1 MKKLIN
7 KINSKVNQLAIRA
20 KTVLASK
27 SGEGYIDTAV
37 KIIIGVVV
45 GGVILVGLYA
55 LFNNVVLLCKA
66 QEMIARKYPAILTD
80 KSKRG
85 EIKNYIAQFLYDTG
99 YTVVGYSMKQ
109 VTDRLFCEMAE
120 YSFLTAYLNDPNIE
134 EININGWDD
143 VALTY
148 LDGHIEKSDEQFFSP
163 GHAVDIIKRLLLHS
177 GVTIDNA
184 VPRAEGHLP
193 NNTRITVI
201 KTPIV
206 DEDRGIAASIR
217 MLHPQRVDRE
227 NLIRTESITD
237 EMLSFLEMCVC
248 YGVSYVVAGRT
259 SSGKTTLLNSLLGSL
274 PDYKRIYTIEN
285 GARELSLI
293 KRDVS
298 GRIKNNVVH
307 TLSRPSDKKE
317 SNITQEDLV
326 VTSLRFD
333 PDIIC
338 IGEMR
343 DSEASSAIE
352 ASSTDHTVVS
362 TVHGDGGRKA
372 HQRIAFLAQKKETKN
387 DVGILMEQAALAFP
401 VIVFVHK
408 LANNARKVM
417 EITECVVHDNGE
429 LEYRVLYR
437 YRIKRNLYHGGKF
450 TIEGEFVKENT
461 MSEELREKLLRGG
474 VPGPLLER
482 FMGKEMTA

>member
-1 MKKLIN
+1 M
-7 KINSKVNQLAIRA
+7 
-20 KTVLASK
+20 
-27 SGEGYIDTAV
+27 
-37 KIIIGVVV
+37 
-45 GGVILVGLYA
+45 
-55 LFNNVVLLCKA
+55 
-66 QEMIARKYPAILTD
+66 
-80 KSKRG
+80 
-85 EIKNYIAQFLYDTG
+85 
-99 YTVVGYSMKQ
+99 
-109 VTDRLFCEMAE
+109 
-120 YSFLTAYLNDPNIE
+120 
-134 EININGWDD
+134 
-143 VALTY
+143 
-148 LDGHIEKSDEQFFSP
+148 
-163 GHAVDIIKRLLLHS
+163 
-177 GVTIDNA
+177 TIDNA

-227 NLIRTESITD
+227 NLIHTESITD

-259 SSGKTTLLNSLLGSL
+259 SSGKTTLLNSLLGSV

-326 VTSLRFD
+326 ATSLRFD

-372 HQRIAFLAQKKETKN
+372 HQRIAFLAQKKEAKN

-408 LANNARKVM
+408 LTNNARKVM

-429 LEYRVLYR
+429 FEYRVLYR

-461 MSEELREKLLRGG
+461 MSEDLREKLLRGG

>member
-1 MKKLIN
+1 M
-7 KINSKVNQLAIRA
+7 
-20 KTVLASK
+20 
-27 SGEGYIDTAV
+27 
-37 KIIIGVVV
+37 
-45 GGVILVGLYA
+45 
-55 LFNNVVLLCKA
+55 
-66 QEMIARKYPAILTD
+66 
-80 KSKRG
+80 
-85 EIKNYIAQFLYDTG
+85 
-99 YTVVGYSMKQ
+99 
-109 VTDRLFCEMAE
+109 
-120 YSFLTAYLNDPNIE
+120 
-134 EININGWDD
+134 
-143 VALTY
+143 
-148 LDGHIEKSDEQFFSP
+148 
-163 GHAVDIIKRLLLHS
+163 
-177 GVTIDNA
+177 
-184 VPRAEGHLP
+184 
-193 NNTRITVI
+193 
-201 KTPIV
+201 
-206 DEDRGIAASIR
+206 
-217 MLHPQRVDRE
+217 
-227 NLIRTESITD
+227 
-237 EMLSFLEMCVC
+237 
-248 YGVSYVVAGRT
+248 
-259 SSGKTTLLNSLLGSL
+259 
-274 PDYKRIYTIEN
+274 
-285 GARELSLI
+285 
-293 KRDVS
+293 
-298 GRIKNNVVH
+298 
-307 TLSRPSDKKE
+307 SRPSDKKE

-343 DSEASSAIE
+343 DSEASS
-352 ASSTDHTVVS
+352 TDHTVVS

-372 HQRIAFLAQKKETKN
+372 HQRIAFLAQKKEAKN